1 MTSKQEQWRAHVAA
15 ARDADMALSDYARQH
30 GLSVRSLYNAKRK
43 AKAAKVSVPQRRTL
57 AAAATGDAR
66 AFVPIVVKTETNEAR
81 DRGEAVVL
89 RAQFPNGV
97 QLSWTHRGGNGLSL
111 SQMLDALAG
120 LPCSN

>member
-1 MTSKQEQWRAHVAA
+1 MTSKQEQWQAHVAA

-43 AKAAKVSVPQRRTL
+43 AKVAKVSVPQRRTL
-57 AAAATGDAR
+57 AAATGDAR

-81 DRGEAVVL
+81 DRGETVVL
-89 RAQFPNGV
+89 RAQLPNGV
-97 QLSWTHRGGNGLSL
+97 QLSWTHRGNGLSL
-111 SQMLDALAG
+111 SQVLDALAG